1 MQRKNVDIFGVHFGA
16 NCVGEVGE
24 NSACLYGGVTFHEKM
39 KNNKKVN
46 RHKCI

>member
-1 MQRKNVDIFGVHFGA
+1 MFGVHFGA
-16 NCVGEVGE
+16 NCVGEAGE